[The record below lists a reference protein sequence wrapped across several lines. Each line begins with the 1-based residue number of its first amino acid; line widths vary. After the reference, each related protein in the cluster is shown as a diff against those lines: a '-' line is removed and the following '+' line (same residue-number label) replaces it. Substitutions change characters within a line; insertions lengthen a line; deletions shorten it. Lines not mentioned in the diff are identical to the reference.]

1 MSRSIAFVAA
11 VVLGLSAGAAMAQS
25 TSTSTTRSTTTTT
38 TNGDTTTTVT
48 RSTTVGAEVSVDGEK
63 LGEALGQALVD
74 RLDPEQ
80 ARIRRL
86 AEPAKTEDAY
96 GRWRVTDG
104 GRDVTACSFEM
115 GEKAGFLGVR
125 PATAAGCPGRLEKLA
140 RWRVQT
146 GELVFYSTAGQELKR
161 LKFVEGRFVGGGV
174 EMTRE

>member
-1 MSRSIAFVAA
+1 VSRTIVVAA
-11 VVLGLSAGAAMAQS
+11 AILGLSAGAAMAQS
-25 TSTSTTRSTTTTT
+25 SATSTTRSTTTTT
-38 TNGDTTTTVT
+38 TNGNTTTTVT
-48 RSTTVGAEVSVDGEK
+48 KSTTVGGKASVDGEK
-63 LGEALGQALVD
+63 LGEALGTAIID

-86 AEPAKTEDAY
+86 AEPATTEDAY
-96 GRWRVTDG
+96 GRWRVSDG
-104 GRDVTACSFEM
+104 GRDITGCSFEM

-125 PATAAGCPGRLEKLA
+125 PATAAGCPGRLERLA

-146 GELVFYSTAGQELKR
+146 GELVFYSKAGEELKR